1 MDLFCNSLTLKD
13 LRRSEVCK
21 SLSMRYLRR
30 KKEVDFGGG
39 MGYCIGMIDYKA
51 VTSELINDGT
61 CNQGS
66 VYATFDQLVS
76 LLGKPFGSSADGKV
90 QALWQVQFGDGTIA
104 TIYDY
109 KEYDTALE
117 DVTCW
122 SVGGH
127 SERAEEL
134 VKVILSR

>member
-1 MDLFCNSLTLKD
+1 M
-13 LRRSEVCK
+13 
-21 SLSMRYLRR
+21 
-30 KKEVDFGGG
+30 KKRFDFGGA

-51 VTSELINDGT
+51 VTDELINEDT
-61 CNQGS
+61 CRQGS
-66 VYATFDQLVS
+66 VYATFDRLVS
-76 LLGKPFGSSADGKV
+76 LFGEPFGSSGDGKV
-90 QALWQVQFGDGTIA
+90 QAMWQVKFSDGTIA

-109 KEYDTALE
+109 KEYDTAVE

-134 VKVILSR
+134 VEAILRR